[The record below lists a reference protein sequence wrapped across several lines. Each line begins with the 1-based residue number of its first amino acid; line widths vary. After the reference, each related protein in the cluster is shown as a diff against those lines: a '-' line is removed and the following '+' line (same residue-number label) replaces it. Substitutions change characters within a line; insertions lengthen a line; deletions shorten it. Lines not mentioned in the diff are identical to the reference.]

1 MANKKNKKNLYKA
14 PLCLSEIAK
23 KKWEELIPLLE
34 ANRVITPSDLMA
46 LEALCMNYGMSI
58 ELYNAMRDQSNDNT
72 AGGYFIGR
80 NSQTMAEFNGYYKCQ
95 ATYMRLL
102 NEFGLTPKS
111 RKHINIETED
121 EDTSP
126 ISEMLKE

>member
-1 MANKKNKKNLYKA
+1 MATKKNEKKLYKA
-14 PLCLSEIAK
+14 PSCLSKIAK
-23 KKWEELIPLLE
+23 KKWDELIILLDE
-34 ANRVITPSDLMA
+34 NRVITPSDLMA
-46 LEALCMNYGMSI
+46 LETLCMNYGMSI
-58 ELYNAMRDQSNDNT
+58 ELYNAMVDQSSDNT

-111 RKHINIETED
+111 RKNINIEADDEGSDPITEMI
-121 EDTSP
+121 EN
-126 ISEMLKE
+126 